1 MEIHSAARKHG
12 YGDQTIIHA
21 IRHAV
26 TIVDLE
32 PEADPPRILAIGPD
46 HAGNLLE
53 IIWLDIDTGSQL
65 VIHAMTLRPLFH
77 HLLPQ
82 LEE

>member
-12 YGDQTIIHA
+12 HDNQAILHA

-32 PEADPPRILAIGPD
+32 PNADPPRILAIGPD
-46 HAGNLLE
+46 HSGNLLE
-53 IIWLDIDTGSQL
+53 VIWLDLDAGSQL
-65 VIHAMTLRPLFH
+65 VIHAMALRPLFH

-82 LEE
+82 HEE

>member
-12 YGDQTIIHA
+12 YSDQAILHA
-21 IRHAV
+21 IRYAV

-32 PEADPPRILAIGPD
+32 PDTDPPRTLAIGPD
-46 HAGNLLE
+46 QHGNLLE
-53 IIWLDIDTGSQL
+53 VIWLDLDAGSQL
-65 VIHAMTLRPLFH
+65 VIHAMALRPLFH

-82 LEE
+82 LED